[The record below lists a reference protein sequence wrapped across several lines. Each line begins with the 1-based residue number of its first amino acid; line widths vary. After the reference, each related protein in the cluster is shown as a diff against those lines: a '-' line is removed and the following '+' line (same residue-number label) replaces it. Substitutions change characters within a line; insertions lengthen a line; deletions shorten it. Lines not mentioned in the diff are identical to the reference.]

1 MNTAPRVL
9 FVTYGGGHIG
19 MVLPVMRELEALLPG
34 VDCRLMALTTGHLKA
49 KAARPAA
56 LGYQDFLHLVDAD
69 AARAWGE
76 RLSEGNTSPDVPAEE
91 TIAYLGIN
99 YLDLI
104 AQHGEAGAAERYR
117 EQGRYGFQPLHFMRS
132 VMDTLQP
139 DAVVA
144 TNSPRSERAA
154 LDVARER
161 GIPGIGMV
169 DLFGLDSDTF
179 VLHTP
184 RPDWT
189 CVISEGVRQRL
200 IARGFPASSVVVTG
214 NPAFDGLF
222 SAHNHEQAQRFLAER
237 GWSRLKP
244 ILFAGH
250 WEPQAHPATPVPAGQ
265 ALPREIEAVLRG
277 HVRQR
282 EDLALIVRH
291 HPSDWTLPAPAR
303 RTTHPF
309 QRTAARTHPPADP
322 GFAGGGGADLHR
334 GPGIGGR
341 RQTGDFGRELARR
354 SCVVQP
360 GATGCVHPRRHT
372 RPLARCAG
380 RGAGRTRLTLRPQL
394 PQRWTGFPPHCGAG
408 EKLPCGHTDAHGI
421 RQSPKAKHRKS
432 GVLSVK
438 IALYGFAPAGTKRDT
453 QPCHPERH
461 RHPPPCNPFP
471 TQPSRST
478 KTTCG
483 RSTRC

>member
-265 ALPREIEAVLRG
+265 ALPREIEAVLRR

-291 HPSDWTLPAPAR
+291 HPSDWTQYPRLPDEPR
-303 RTTHPF
+303 IHFSEPPREPIHP
-309 QRTAARTHPPADP
+309 
-322 GFAGGGGADLHR
+322 L
-334 GPGIGGR
+334 I
-341 RQTGDFGRELARR
+341 LA
-354 SCVVQP
+354 SQAVVVQTSTVGLESAVGGKP
-360 GATGCVHPRRHT
+360 VISVENSPAAHVWFSLAQQGVSTPAATPAHLPTV
-372 RPLARCAG
+372 LDEVLAG
-380 RGAGRTRLTLRPQL
+380 RG
-394 PQRWTGFPPHCGAG
+394 
-408 EKLPCGHTDAHGI
+408 
-421 RQSPKAKHRKS
+421 SPSDPSYRSDGQASRRIAE
-432 GVLSVK
+432 LVK
-438 IALYGFAPAGTKRDT
+438 NCLAGT
-453 QPCHPERH
+453 
-461 RHPPPCNPFP
+461 P
-471 TQPSRST
+471 TRM
-478 KTTCG
+478 G
-483 RSTRC
+483 